1 MRQAKAIVLLT
12 FYVMVNTELHQ
23 MLSLPVLFEHYQEH
37 KQRNSDINIISFL
50 VQHYSGE
57 NKQGE
62 DQHHQQLPFKGNHC
76 EEIST
81 SIFLPADN
89 IIASILYTVNRAEKA
104 TRYKSPF
111 NSSSIHFTIW
121 QPPRA

>member
-1 MRQAKAIVLLT
+1 MRQVKAIALLI
-12 FYVMVNTELHQ
+12 FYVTVNTELHQ
-23 MLSLPVLFEHYQEH
+23 MLSLPVLFEHYEEH
-37 KQRNSDINIISFL
+37 KQRNSNINIISFL

-57 NKQGE
+57 NKTGE

-76 EEIST
+76 GEIST
-81 SIFLPADN
+81 SIFLPGEN
-89 IIASILYTVNRAEKA
+89 LVASILHPVNRPEKA

>member
-37 KQRNSDINIISFL
+37 KQRNNNINVISFL

-57 NKQGE
+57 NKQGD

-89 IIASILYTVNRAEKA
+89 IMASILYTVNRPEKA
-104 TRYKSPF
+104 TRYKSRF

>member
-37 KQRNSDINIISFL
+37 KQRNNNINVISFL

-62 DQHHQQLPFKGNHC
+62 DQHHQQLPFKGDHC

-89 IIASILYTVNRAEKA
+89 IMASILYTVNRPEKA